1 MGDGNGHH
9 GHGHGH
15 NNFRNKVWRMSD
27 GPYCRPK
34 HWKHNTSIAT
44 VCIVL
49 IYIPIAMKSAKLEK
63 SNVEYDSRGAAGYF
77 QDAKSSVD
85 V

>member
-49 IYIPIAMKSAKLEK
+49 IYIPIAMKSAKLE
-63 SNVEYDSRGAAGYF
+63 VPLSRSLSLICFIFTNAI
-77 QDAKSSVD
+77 
-85 V
+85 